1 MAGRARDSSVRAKA
15 ARTDMAEACTVTG
28 STSGS
33 YIGTALRML
42 RRPGRPSGC
51 DNPAMPIDAA
61 ANAPREAAAVEKAL
75 LLRLA
80 RGPVPGDTLARE
92 AGLTRAAVWKR
103 IEALRAAG

>member
-1 MAGRARDSSVRAKA
+1 SPPVPAAPASWAMAGRARDSSVSAKV

-28 STSGS
+28 SASGS
-33 YIGTALRML
+33 YIGTARCM
-42 RRPGRPSGC
+42 RPRPGRPPRC
-51 DNPAMPIDAA
+51 DNPAMSVDAV

-92 AGLTRAAVWKR
+92 AGLTRAA
-103 IEALRAAG
+103 